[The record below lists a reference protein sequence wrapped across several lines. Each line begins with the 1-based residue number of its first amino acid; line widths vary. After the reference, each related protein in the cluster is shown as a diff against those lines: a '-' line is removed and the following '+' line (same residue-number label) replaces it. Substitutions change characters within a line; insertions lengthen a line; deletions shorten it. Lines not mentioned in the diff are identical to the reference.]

1 MLSIYKR
8 GKLEIKKKEKKNSF
22 FLSISG
28 RLLLGGEGR
37 GGENFKISSFFSL
50 EID

>member
-28 RLLLGGEGR
+28 RLLLGGEGER
-37 GGENFKISSFFSL
+37 GREFQNFFIFFS
-50 EID
+50 